1 MNQEY
6 FDKVTE
12 LEEMNASEQYV
23 LGWQEGY
30 QGGLKL
36 KNNASLM
43 LMKLVMKMVK
53 TITSIALISTKAK
66 LSFSD

>member
-53 TITSIALISTKAK
+53 TITSIT
-66 LSFSD
+66 